1 MKKTLLT
8 NLKYIAFGLVFAF
21 GVSAVAQWAAPSSD
35 PYAGNKAIPVHVGPA
50 QIKSGGLSVQDFLV
64 SQNSSFEQA
73 LSLRGVVRGGT
84 PADTNSTVAIGS
96 AASGVVGNIAV
107 SGNILAN
114 SYIQNQRV
122 ANDSNKTLCADA
134 NGVINLCVPD
144 MCRNIAGNQETVPLG
159 HVRNAKTGNCTEQ
172 VVENKCLWTHNIAN
186 AIWELP
192 TTKTYNPNLVKFS
205 LSMLDPGCSTIST
218 YHPTSLSPGGS
229 GKVLT
234 VTEAG
239 VYNIN
244 FASSGQLTVRDTERT
259 QFKVWVDFYVNING
273 VETKLPTPG
282 DYKSNGTYNPTPDP
296 TLFPNI
302 SASSISPGYNDSS
315 NFGSYFFTECN
326 EDGYNNPFPGYGSA
340 NYTCKESNWAESM
353 GRDAKDDPYTTMP
366 YSVSYQSYGR
376 TLSVGDT
383 IEFYGKIK
391 GMAGRERTIG
401 NATDEYVYFHINSV
415 TNLMIFQD

>member
-21 GVSAVAQWAAPSSD
+21 GVSVTAQWAAPSAD
-35 PYAGNKAIPVHVGPA
+35 LYAGNKSLPVHVGPA

-64 SQNSSFEQA
+64 SQNSSFEQT
-73 LSLRGVVRGGT
+73 LSLQGVVRGGT
-84 PADTNSTVAIGS
+84 PVDTNSTVAVGS
-96 AASGVVGNIAV
+96 TAGGVVGNIAV

-122 ANDSNKTLCADA
+122 ANDSNKALCADA

-144 MCRNIAGNQETVPLG
+144 MCRNISGNQETVPFG
-159 HVRNAKTGNCTEQ
+159 HVRNIKTGNCTEQ
-172 VVENKCLWTHNIAN
+172 VVGNRCLLTHNIAN

-192 TTKTYNPNLVKFS
+192 TTKNYNPNLMKFS
-205 LSMLDPGCSTIST
+205 LSMLSPTCSTIST
-218 YHPTSLSPGGS
+218 YHPTSLSPGAS

-244 FASSGQLTVRDTERT
+244 FSSSGQLTVRDTERT
-259 QFKVWVDFYVNING
+259 RFSIWVDFYVNING

-282 DYKSNGTYNPTPDP
+282 DYKSNGTFNPLPDP
-296 TLFPNI
+296 IQFPSGVAWEGDFDTAN
-302 SASSISPGYNDSS
+302 A
-315 NFGSYFFTECN
+315 GSYFFTECN
-326 EDGYNNPFPGYGSA
+326 EGGYNNPFPGYSWA
-340 NYTCKESNWAESM
+340 NYTCKEGNWNWTF

-376 TLSVGDT
+376 TLNVGDT

-391 GMAGRERTIG
+391 GRAARERTFG
-401 NATDEYVYFHINSV
+401 GATDEYVYFHINSA
-415 TNLMIFQD
+415 TNLIIFQD